1 MRKGY
6 KMTTKRM
13 SITDIKSATRKMVM
27 HKQFTRLALVAQV
40 PRVNIMLTG
49 GAGSGK
55 SHAARQ
61 VSEVMGI
68 PFYYLGMTLM
78 PSNLIG
84 YANPHSGEWV
94 HTPFTR
100 AFIEGGVI
108 VLEEMDGWSPNATLA
123 ANAPLANGYIT
134 SPTGEMFDR
143 HPDCVVIACAN
154 THGSG
159 ATMEYVGRNK
169 LDGAFL
175 DRFAV
180 RINWEYDQ
188 RLERQM
194 VGPKNRDIA
203 DFVQICRGNAD
214 KAKLKVLITPR
225 ATASIVAMMDVGFD
239 LRTAA
244 EMSFLA
250 PLDDMQK
257 AVVLDGA
264 SEYFEDFEDDAINAV
279 FGAAA
284 RRT

>member
-1 MRKGY
+1 MN
-6 KMTTKRM
+6 TTKM
-13 SITDIKSATRKMVM
+13 SITDIKAALREQVV
-27 HKQFTRLALVAQV
+27 HKQFHQLAMAAQI
-40 PRVNIMLTG
+40 PGVNIMMTG

-61 VSEVMGI
+61 ISKLFDV

-84 YANPHSGEWV
+84 YANPHTGEWV

-143 HPDCVVIACAN
+143 HPNCIVIACAN
-154 THGSG
+154 THGNG
-159 ATMEYVGRNK
+159 ATMDYVGRNK

-188 RLERQM
+188 RLERRM
-194 VGPKNRDIA
+194 VGPANRDIA
-203 DFVQICRGNAD
+203 DFVQICRGNAE

-225 ATASIVAMMDVGFD
+225 STASIVAMMQVGFD
-239 LRTAA
+239 LRSAS

-250 PLDDMQK
+250 PLDNAQK
-257 AVVLDGA
+257 AVVLEGA